1 MKQRALT
8 LQWLG
13 AAYRHKTLLASIFL
27 VVMGATGAYVAFAPR
42 KYESTM
48 QIVVQDA
55 REKPLEDADK
65 ETGAPNQA
73 TTQELIE
80 SRVNSE
86 MELLSA
92 SDIMERA
99 VAYRAKT
106 MGEAPPDP
114 GSRDM
119 AKLVEKLDSRLKLTP
134 VRKTSILEVSY
145 RDEDPRLAQKVLAE
159 IQAAYLDKHLRVLRP
174 EGTAQLFA
182 IRANETNQQLMATQ
196 QQLVAFQL
204 ANHVV
209 SIPAETEELTKQ
221 LNDLSEGIAAEQ
233 TAQAA
238 AEAQRK
244 SLNRLMDSGGPG
256 GAAPKVPE
264 RVLSSSK
271 SSTNFYATQQI
282 NAQLVELKN
291 RRLQLLTRFVPTDPL
306 VVEVDQQIASTVAEM
321 SQLKQDPNVEQDTDI
336 NPVWNQLQQ
345 QLRTTEVAAAGSTAR
360 LASLRE
366 QEAAVQA
373 RLTQLKSIGIENDR
387 LDRQLGE
394 LRETEQLYAQKSEHE
409 RLEDVLDRDKV
420 GNIAVAMEPTYSMYP
435 VSPKILLTLVLGF
448 ITAIFLCVSILVLLE
463 ANRVTVLT
471 AAELEEFS
479 GLEVLSSVP
488 DLEEMYKK

>member
-1 MKQRALT
+1 
-8 LQWLG
+8 
-13 AAYRHKTLLASIFL
+13 
-27 VVMGATGAYVAFAPR
+27 
-42 KYESTM
+42 
-48 QIVVQDA
+48 
-55 REKPLEDADK
+55 
-65 ETGAPNQA
+65 
-73 TTQELIE
+73 
-80 SRVNSE
+80 
-86 MELLSA
+86 
-92 SDIMERA
+92 
-99 VAYRAKT
+99 
-106 MGEAPPDP
+106 
-114 GSRDM
+114 
-119 AKLVEKLDSRLKLTP
+119 
-134 VRKTSILEVSY
+134 
-145 RDEDPRLAQKVLAE
+145 
-159 IQAAYLDKHLRVLRP
+159 
-174 EGTAQLFA
+174 
-182 IRANETNQQLMATQ
+182 
-196 QQLVAFQL
+196 
-204 ANHVV
+204 
-209 SIPAETEELTKQ
+209 
-221 LNDLSEGIAAEQ
+221 
-233 TAQAA
+233 
-238 AEAQRK
+238 
-244 SLNRLMDSGGPG
+244 MDSGGPG

>member
-1 MKQRALT
+1 LKQRALI

-13 AAYRHKTLLASIFL
+13 AAYRHKILLSSLFLL
-27 VVMGATGAYVAFAPR
+27 VVGATGAYVAFAPR
-42 KYESTM
+42 QYESTM

-65 ETGAPNQA
+65 ENGAPNQA

-92 SDIMERA
+92 SDIMDRA
-99 VAYRAKT
+99 AAYREKMLGDETPA
-106 MGEAPPDP
+106 P

-119 AKLVEKLDSRLKLTP
+119 AKLVKKLDSRLKLTP
-134 VRKTSILEVSY
+134 VRKTSVLEVSY
-145 RDEDPRLAQKVLAE
+145 SDKDPRLAQQVLAE

-174 EGTAQLFA
+174 EGTQLLFEN
-182 IRANETNQQLMATQ
+182 RAKDTNQQLMNTQ

-221 LNDLSEGIAAEQ
+221 LNSLSEDIVAEQ
-233 TAQAA
+233 TTQATVQAQ
-238 AEAQRK
+238 QK
-244 SLNRLMDSGGPG
+244 SLHRLMDAG
-256 GAAPKVPE
+256 GATAPKVPE
-264 RVLSSSK
+264 RVISSSK
-271 SSTNFYATQQI
+271 STTNFYATQQI
-282 NAQLVELKN
+282 SAQLVDLKN
-291 RRLQLLTRFVPTDPL
+291 KRIQLLTRFVPTDPL
-306 VVEVDQQIASTVAEM
+306 VVEVDRQIASTVAEIN
-321 SQLKQDPNVEQDTDI
+321 QLKQDPNVEQDMDI

-345 QLRTTEVAAAGSTAR
+345 QLRGTEVALAGSVAR
-360 LASLRE
+360 LSSLRE
-366 QEAAVQA
+366 HEAAVVA
-373 RLTQLKSIGIENDR
+373 RLTQLKSISVENDR

-420 GNIAVAMEPTYSMYP
+420 GNIAVAMEPTYSVYP
-435 VSPKILLTLVLGF
+435 VSPKVFTTLVLGF
-448 ITAIFLCVSILVLLE
+448 ITAIFLCCSVLVLLE
-463 ANRVTVLT
+463 SNRVTVLT
-471 AAELEEFS
+471 AAELEELS